1 MFAAMLALKLFVV
14 CGLVFS
20 VVTLASV
27 LLRTPPSKHGRRRG
41 VRHGLP
47 TEIRRHRQRGHHTWE
62 RTLSLRVVEAATQHA
77 LDELD
82 TTAERR
88 RYAAANRYE
97 GTVEITRTDL
107 EAILGPRPAELV
119 AA

>member
-1 MFAAMLALKLFVV
+1 MFTLQLAGV
-14 CGLVFS
+14 CV
-20 VVTLASV
+20 SV
-27 LLRTPPSKHGRRRG
+27 LAAAAIAVCILRTPPSRHGRRRG

-47 TEIRRHRQRGHHTWE
+47 TEIRRHRRRGHHTWE
-62 RTLSLRVVEAATQHA
+62 CTRSMRVVAPSTLHA
-77 LDELD
+77 LDALD

-88 RYAAANRYE
+88 RFAAANRYE

-119 AA
+119 SA